1 MKWGSRYRE
10 KLKGINK
17 NPIDFE
23 DEELLQQEKWCA
35 LTEILDEYELI
46 IEQLEKQIQ
55 LMKSCHTCIY
65 NNTTNF
71 HNYKFKCNYCANKC
85 NWNNDFDSLEF
96 LEAENNYKMEENK

>member
-1 MKWGSRYRE
+1 
-10 KLKGINK
+10 
-17 NPIDFE
+17 
-23 DEELLQQEKWCA
+23 
-35 LTEILDEYELI
+35 
-46 IEQLEKQIQ
+46 
-55 LMKSCHTCIY
+55 MKSCHTCIY

>member
-55 LMKSCHTCIY
+55 LMKSCESCKYEFSPI
-65 NNTTNF
+65 NI
-71 HNYKFKCNYCANKC
+71 KCKSCV
-85 NWNNDFDSLEF
+85 DSG
-96 LEAENNYKMEENK
+96 N